1 MNKVNINKTVYS
13 KGQYG
18 KVINTSFTQLVST
31 PSQTSGSNQQNGP
44 TVTEFFD
51 LYNQLFYEIPKTGN
65 NSHETLI
72 KQSNEYIDYQP
83 ANDTIQALLDEID
96 SLQAENLS
104 LNQQLVQAQT
114 SKING

>member
-1 MNKVNINKTVYS
+1 MDKVNISKTVYS
-13 KGQYG
+13 KNQYE
-18 KVINTSFTQLVST
+18 KVINTAFTQLVPQS
-31 PSQTSGSNQQNGP
+31 SQTQQTGP

-51 LYNQLFYEIPKTGN
+51 LYNQLFYEIPKTGD

-72 KQSNEYIDYQP
+72 KRSSEYIDYQP
-83 ANDTIQALLDEID
+83 TDDTIQALLNEIN

-114 SKING
+114 SQING